1 MQDTSSLINV
11 GIVTCMC
18 NVGIVTHIIMIKR
31 IECLVKIVTYTCTHS
46 YPLIAHYDEV
56 YLLPGA
62 WFKMP
67 IVKVHI
73 KKS

>member
-1 MQDTSSLINV
+1 MQDTYSLINV
-11 GIVTCMC
+11 GIVTC
-18 NVGIVTHIIMIKR
+18 IKR

-62 WFKMP
+62 QFKMRNM
-67 IVKVHI
+67 
-73 KKS
+73 KST